1 MTSNA
6 RSFAISTAV
15 MAFFTVGF
23 IAWFSG
29 ISNFTCC
36 KRALTGAFFTYVAA
50 TLAVRILKIIL
61 TSQILFDQTK
71 IAAQTAPKTM
81 NKAKNRNTEN

>member
-15 MAFFTVGF
+15 MAFFVVGF

-36 KRALTGAFFTYVAA
+36 KRALTAAFFTYVAA
-50 TLAVRILKIIL
+50 TLAIRILKIIL
-61 TSQILFDQTK
+61 TSQILFDQAK
-71 IAAQTAPKTM
+71 IAAPTAT
-81 NKAKNRNTEN
+81 KNSQQSKRPES